1 MTKRNYL
8 ISCLWAI
15 AIMLATVSCSKD
27 EININLPP
35 DETPD
40 ATLKVQ
46 ILPVE
51 NNTKTLG
58 HGDNN
63 YVETQVTTAVIGI
76 FKTDGTLKTIRNA
89 TFATGAVKELTMP
102 VKSGESLVYVVANVD
117 VSLFDK
123 VNNLTEFKNVALQLD
138 QSVIPMVGN
147 TTAVIIANATVSY
160 PVYLSRMVA
169 KVSVSKI
176 ELELASNGYPNATLN
191 VDKVFLHNAAGTS
204 TVDLKTSNLLTGL
217 DTPGL
222 MNFKADYFGAYERH
236 YFYSFE
242 SKLRLVIGGWFKDAG
257 RTPIYTYYPVDIDAK
272 HNNHYALTVKIK
284 GLGVENP
291 GDNWEASGNLKLVMQ
306 VVDWESNP
314 IDEEF

>member
-35 DETPD
+35 DETAD

-89 TFATGAVKELTMP
+89 TFATGAAKELTMS

-123 VNNLTEFKNVALQLD
+123 VNNLTELHKLSLQLD
-138 QSVIPMVGN
+138 PLKEDK
-147 TTAVIIANATVSY
+147 ANQKAFETY
-160 PVYLSRMVA
+160 
-169 KVSVSKI
+169 KVRISEKVLCINQDVRFLIKSKT
-176 ELELASNGYPNATLN
+176 NA
-191 VDKVFLHNAAGTS
+191 
-204 TVDLKTSNLLTGL
+204 
-217 DTPGL
+217 
-222 MNFKADYFGAYERH
+222 
-236 YFYSFE
+236 
-242 SKLRLVIGGWFKDAG
+242 
-257 RTPIYTYYPVDIDAK
+257 
-272 HNNHYALTVKIK
+272 
-284 GLGVENP
+284 
-291 GDNWEASGNLKLVMQ
+291 
-306 VVDWESNP
+306 
-314 IDEEF
+314 